1 MYKVMGGL
9 MKLKLAFFTFIVCCG
24 TVCAQGNSK
33 FRVVLDAGHGGK
45 DYGAV
50 YHGFIEKNIAL
61 NVTLKVG
68 KLLEKDAGVQVL
80 YTRKT
85 DVFIELKERPDIA
98 NKADANLF
106 VSIHCNGEAKK
117 MAYGTETFVMG
128 STKNASAM
136 EVAKKEN
143 SVIDLEVDKTSYAGF
158 DPNSPESLIGLTL
171 QHEEYVNQSIDI
183 ASKIQASFTE
193 LDRKDRGVKQAP
205 FWVLH
210 RTAMP
215 SILIELGFISYKP
228 EGEWLNSDEAQDKLA
243 RSIADAILSYKREH
257 FVPGTLDYHEP
268 PVKEKP
274 AEKPVAVK
282 DNKPKADT
290 VKAKPDPKKASAEAY
305 AEGKDE
311 VVFKVQIAASG
322 KDMPTTPS
330 NFKGLNNISKSADSS
345 IIKYYYGET
354 TEYKEAKQ
362 LNEEAKAKGY
372 TSAFVVAFRNGKKIT
387 VQEALQKR

>member
-1 MYKVMGGL
+1 MYKIMIRDV
-9 MKLKLAFFTFIVCCG
+9 KLKLAFFTFIVCC
-24 TVCAQGNSK
+24 TTAFSQGNSK

-68 KLLEKDAGVQVL
+68 KLLEKDPGVHVL

-85 DVFIELKERPDIA
+85 DVFIELKDRPDIA

-117 MAYGTETFVMG
+117 AASGTETFVMG
-128 STKNASAM
+128 MTKNASSM

-143 SVIDLEVDKTSYAGF
+143 SVIELEADKSSYAGF
-158 DPNSPESLIGLTL
+158 NPNSPESLIGLTL
-171 QHEEYVNQSIDI
+171 QHEEYVNQSLDI
-183 ASKIQASFTE
+183 ASKVQAGFTD
-193 LDRKDRGVKQAP
+193 LDRRDRGVKQAP

-228 EGEWLNSDEAQDKLA
+228 EGEWLNSEEGQDKLA
-243 RSIADAILSYKREH
+243 RAIADAILNYKKEY
-257 FVPGTLDYHEP
+257 FVPGTLDYHELP
-268 PVKEKP
+268 AKEKP
-274 AEKPVAVK
+274 VVTATKPKTDSVK
-282 DNKPKADT
+282 KPEPKKPTTQSYADNKGD
-290 VKAKPDPKKASAEAY
+290 VI
-305 AEGKDE
+305 
-311 VVFKVQIAASG
+311 FKVQISAGSSDLA
-322 KDMPTTPS
+322 TTPS
-330 NFKGLNNISKSADSS
+330 NFKGLEKISKSAEGAGF
-345 IIKYYYGET
+345 KYFYGET
-354 TEYKEAKQ
+354 TDYKEAKL

-372 TSAFVVAFRNGKKIT
+372 PSAFVVAFRDGKKIT

>member
-1 MYKVMGGL
+1 MYKVMRGR

-24 TVCAQGNSK
+24 SAFAQGNSK

-61 NVTLKVG
+61 SVALKVG
-68 KLLEKDAGVQVL
+68 RLLEKDPGVQVI

-98 NKADANLF
+98 NRADANLF

-117 MAYGTETFVMG
+117 VASGTETFVMG
-128 STKNASAM
+128 LTKNASAM

-143 SVIDLEVDKTSYAGF
+143 SVIDLEDKASYAGF
-158 DPNSPESLIGLTL
+158 NPNSPESLIGLTL
-171 QHEEYVNQSIDI
+171 QHEEYVNQSIEM
-183 ASKIQASFTE
+183 ASKIQGGFTE
-193 LDRKDRGVKQAP
+193 LERKDRGVKQAP

-228 EGEWLNSDEAQDKLA
+228 EGEYLNSDEGQDQMA
-243 RSIADAILSYKREH
+243 RSIADAIISYKKEH

-268 PVKEKP
+268 PVREKP
-274 AEKPVAVK
+274 VEKPVAVK
-282 DNKPKADT
+282 DNKPKVDS
-290 VKAKPDPKKASAEAY
+290 VKVKTEPKKTTVETY
-305 AEGKDE
+305 ADNKGP
-311 VVFKVQIAASG
+311 VVFKVQISAGS
-322 KDMPTTPS
+322 KDLATTPS
-330 NFKGLNNISKSADSS
+330 NFKGLNNISKIAEGSAF
-345 IIKYYYGET
+345 KYYYGET
-354 TEYKEAKQ
+354 AEYGQSKK
-362 LNEEAKAKGY
+362 LLEEAKSKGY
-372 TSAFVVAFRNGKKIT
+372 TSAFVVAFRGGKKIT
-387 VQEALQKR
+387 VQEALQKP